1 MPIGKHN
8 IAAFI
13 KHLYQTRHHTLPG
26 DDILKSWSALSDAE
40 IQQHLAEMTANWGWT
55 SDRLQSEVNQFLKPV
70 PAPNK
75 VTVAPPI
82 VPDVPPV
89 QQVERIKTS
98 SRSKGKVWLIVLLVI
113 LGGGGLY
120 GFITYHKFN
129 NLPRLYSTTDNI
141 TIRNSK
147 GVSVGRMDVFEKSN
161 SILSLRVVDDKVYNI
176 AAENDTKISECR
188 KLLLDDATF
197 SDYLFGNEKKT
208 VYVNKSFLTTNKDY
222 GRLQK
227 NVFAELYRYPNE
239 LAQIRS
245 DMRKV
250 IIGSLEM
257 NPGLSSLFVRNSCG
271 NSSGS
276 FTSII
281 KHKLKDGETISIIC
295 KLSDNKYYKFTGNPD
310 KDSYMPPQVMQ
321 FKNPTDGGM
330 TDMQGA
336 DLLFKL
342 NNGQYQVFTCGKEY
356 TGAYSE
362 FDDRGDITY
371 FSVIIPTQNG
381 HSYRHDYSHAGGRS
395 ADRRIGGYLNSDLKS
410 IFV

>member
-1 MPIGKHN
+1 MPINKNN
-8 IAAFI
+8 ITAFI
-13 KHLYQTRHHTLPG
+13 KHLYQTRHNTLPG
-26 DDILKSWSALSDAE
+26 EDILKSWSSLSEVE
-40 IQQHLAEMTANWGWT
+40 IQQHLSDMTAKWGWT
-55 SDRLQSEVNQFLKPV
+55 SSRLQSEVDQFLKTTPV
-70 PAPNK
+70 QNN
-75 VTVAPPI
+75 VTTIPPI
-82 VPDVPPV
+82 VPNTAPA
-89 QQVERIKTS
+89 QTVERVKTS
-98 SRSKGKVWLIVLLVI
+98 RGKSKVWLIALLVI

-120 GFITYHKFN
+120 GFTTYSKFN

-161 SILSLRVVDDKVYNI
+161 SISSLRAVDDKVYNI

-208 VYVNKSFLTTNKDY
+208 VYVNKTFLTTNKDY

-227 NVFAELYRYPNE
+227 NVFAELYKYPKE
-239 LAQIRS
+239 LAQMRS
-245 DMRKV
+245 DMRKI

-257 NPGLSSLFVRNSCG
+257 NPNLSSLFVRNACG
-271 NSSGS
+271 NSSSS

-310 KDSYMPPQVMQ
+310 KDNYMPPQVMQ
-321 FKNPTDGGM
+321 FKSPTDGSM
-330 TDMQGA
+330 TDIQDA

-342 NNGQYQVFTCGKEY
+342 NDGQYQIFNCRQEY

-371 FSVIIPTQNG
+371 FSVIIPTETD
-381 HSYRHDYSHAGGRS
+381 STEAVPVEE
-395 ADRRIGGYLNSDLKS
+395 AP
-410 IFV
+410 VEE